1 LAIKGEDNTNEL
13 TLELLA
19 EIERLQQELDRV
31 TALNRHYLH
40 FFYQGDVMKFQADF
54 EYIRG
59 D

>member
-1 LAIKGEDNTNEL
+1 MNNEL
-13 TLELLA
+13 VLELLV
-19 EIERLQQELDRV
+19 EIERLQKELDRV